1 MRQYEEEL
9 TVEITVL
16 LQLDGTSL
24 GTGFRRFE
32 GTFCI
37 HLQGPEFGEEF
48 FSELYVFEGIDTTSE
63 RSGNTYPPSDATS
76 YPGRTETST
85 TPL

>member
-16 LQLDGTSL
+16 LQLDGASL

-32 GTFCI
+32 GTFCL
-37 HLQGPEFGEEF
+37 HLQGPEFREEF
-48 FSELYVFEGIDTTSE
+48 FSEL
-63 RSGNTYPPSDATS
+63 
-76 YPGRTETST
+76 
-85 TPL
+85 